1 MDGPPTS
8 FRKWSIL
15 AFAAE
20 SVIVILTF
28 LFMIFF
34 LKWEINAT
42 MMYLLLLIMV
52 ISAVLLLMTGRTTVE
67 K

>member
-1 MDGPPTS
+1 MDGHPPS
-8 FRKWSIL
+8 FRKWSVL

-42 MMYLLLLIMV
+42 MMYLLLLVMV
-52 ISAVLLLMTGRTTVE
+52 ISAVLLFMTGRTTVE

>member
-42 MMYLLLLIMV
+42 MMYLLLLVMV
-52 ISAVLLLMTGRTTVE
+52 LSAVLLLMTGRTTVE